1 MHDLTNALLKHPE
14 DVHIR
19 TLRNNNQNLIN
30 EFGHPSL
37 THVDN
42 ENGIST

>member
-1 MHDLTNALLKHPE
+1 MYDLTDALLKHPE
-14 DVHIR
+14 DVQIR

-37 THVDN
+37 THISN
-42 ENGIST
+42 ENGMAT